1 MSTSGRPPGED
12 SGVMLGVD
20 VGEVRVGL
28 AASDPRGVLA
38 HPVATLARDQE
49 SGTDLDRIVEEARE
63 REAVLVVVGLPRS
76 LSGEEG
82 VAAQRARQ
90 YAVALQRRLQVPVR
104 LWDERLT
111 TVDAHRSLR
120 ESGVKGRDQR
130 GIVDQAAATL
140 ILQGAIEA
148 RGAGRPPGVPLK
160 ARKPRTAR
168 SSATDTKDGR

>member
-1 MSTSGRPPGED
+1 MSTTGRPPGED

-49 SGTDLDRIVEEARE
+49 SGTDLDRIVEEALE

-140 ILQGAIEA
+140 ILQGALEA
-148 RGAGRPPGVPLK
+148 RGAGRPPGASLK

-168 SSATDTKDGR
+168 SSVTDTKDGR